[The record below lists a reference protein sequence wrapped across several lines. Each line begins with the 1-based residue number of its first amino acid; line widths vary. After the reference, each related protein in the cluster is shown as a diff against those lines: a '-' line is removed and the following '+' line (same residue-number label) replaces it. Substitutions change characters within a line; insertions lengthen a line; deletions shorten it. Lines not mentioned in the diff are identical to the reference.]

1 MRAAPIRTVRPA
13 CDVDLKYPFDLD
25 DPEFTRGFEIG
36 MIWERL
42 KSGEP
47 CAATIHANNVEM
59 IMRRVETSGMRFRA
73 QYLSEEWLHVEFH

>member
-1 MRAAPIRTVRPA
+1 MRAAPIRTVRLA
-13 CDVDLKYPFDLD
+13 CDVDLICPFDSD

-47 CAATIHANNVEM
+47 CAATIHASNAEM
-59 IMRRVETSGMRFRA
+59 ILRLAETSGMRFRA
-73 QYLSEEWLHVEFH
+73 QDLSEEWLHVEFH